1 MSELNFFWSQTIGDR
16 FWHTLFIIGN
26 NNYCTRGYFTKV
38 FIFFL
43 FQALEKQG
51 AEKAQ
56 QKAQEKSLMMNTM
69 NKGYMSGQGVGRGMG
84 VRGGRV
90 GPIRGGAGYTP
101 GHSRKPYDKPMHAV
115 QQPSLSGPIGAKDF
129 ATYPEPLIGKLFIR
143 NPIGLVF
150 YVGAEELCRQQVS
163 FMMFFAIRDHSRH
176 EKSHVQVV
184 S

>member
-1 MSELNFFWSQTIGDR
+1 MSELNFFLSQTIRDR

-101 GHSRKPYDKPMHAV
+101 GHLRKPYDKPMHAV

-129 ATYPEPLIGKLFIR
+129 ATYPEPLIGKLF
-143 NPIGLVF
+143 
-150 YVGAEELCRQQVS
+150 
-163 FMMFFAIRDHSRH
+163 M
-176 EKSHVQVV
+176 
-184 S
+184 